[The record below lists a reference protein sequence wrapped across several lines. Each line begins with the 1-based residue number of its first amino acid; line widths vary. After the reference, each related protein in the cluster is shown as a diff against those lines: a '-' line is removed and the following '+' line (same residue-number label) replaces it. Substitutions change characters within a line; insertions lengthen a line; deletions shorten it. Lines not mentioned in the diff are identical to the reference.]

1 MKKRCL
7 FAATTLLCA
16 QSTFAFD
23 SDSLEIVVTASRT
36 AVTADDVHASV
47 TVINRDDIERQQA
60 QSVQSLL
67 QGVTGINLTNN
78 GGQGKATS
86 VFLRGTESDHVLVLI
101 DGIKVGSATLGRTA
115 FQNLPIEQ
123 IERIEIVR
131 GPLSSLYGS
140 EAVGGVIQ
148 IFTRKGGG
156 ETKPFF
162 SIGGGSY
169 NTYNA
174 SLGVSGGGDRGWY
187 SVSASGI
194 DTKGFNACDGKPSPG
209 GAGCYTIEPDKD
221 GYNNLSGSIRVGYQF
236 EHGLEVD
243 AYALQSEGETEFD
256 GSSQNESE
264 SVQKISGGTIKYSP
278 LDIWQLTLLAG
289 RSRDESDNFKDNTF
303 SSRFKTERDTL
314 SFQNDFS
321 ITDNSLLTFGI
332 DYQDDKVSGSTSY
345 TVTSRDNKGVFAQY
359 LSTVGNQDIQLS
371 LREDDNE
378 QFGNHSTGSA
388 AWAYKLNNDLRFN
401 VSYGSAFKAPTFNE
415 LYYPGYGNASL
426 QPEESRSIE
435 LGISGKTD
443 YGHWSSN
450 VFETRIDDLIAYDAS
465 IFAPGNVDEAR
476 IRGLEV
482 VLGAKIKTWDFTTNL
497 TLLDPENRSSGSSNG
512 NVLARRAEQ
521 SMRVDANH
529 KMGKYTFGTT
539 VLAEGRRYDDL
550 ANTRELSGYTTID
563 LRAEYAFAKNWLL
576 QARVENLLDKD
587 YETAAFFN
595 QPGRGLYMTLRYQ
608 P

>member
-1 MKKRCL
+1 M
-7 FAATTLLCA
+7 
-16 QSTFAFD
+16 
-23 SDSLEIVVTASRT
+23 
-36 AVTADDVHASV
+36 
-47 TVINRDDIERQQA
+47 
-60 QSVQSLL
+60 
-67 QGVTGINLTNN
+67 
-78 GGQGKATS
+78 
-86 VFLRGTESDHVLVLI
+86 
-101 DGIKVGSATLGRTA
+101 
-115 FQNLPIEQ
+115 
-123 IERIEIVR
+123 
-131 GPLSSLYGS
+131 
-140 EAVGGVIQ
+140 
-148 IFTRKGGG
+148 
-156 ETKPFF
+156 
-162 SIGGGSY
+162 
-169 NTYNA
+169 
-174 SLGVSGGGDRGWY
+174 
-187 SVSASGI
+187 
-194 DTKGFNACDGKPSPG
+194 
-209 GAGCYTIEPDKD
+209 
-221 GYNNLSGSIRVGYQF
+221 
-236 EHGLEVD
+236 
-243 AYALQSEGETEFD
+243 
-256 GSSQNESE
+256 
-264 SVQKISGGTIKYSP
+264 
-278 LDIWQLTLLAG
+278 
-289 RSRDESDNFKDNTF
+289 
-303 SSRFKTERDTL
+303 
-314 SFQNDFS
+314 
-321 ITDNSLLTFGI
+321 
-332 DYQDDKVSGSTSY
+332 
-345 TVTSRDNKGVFAQY
+345 
-359 LSTVGNQDIQLS
+359 
-371 LREDDNE
+371 
-378 QFGNHSTGSA
+378 
-388 AWAYKLNNDLRFN
+388 NNDLRFN